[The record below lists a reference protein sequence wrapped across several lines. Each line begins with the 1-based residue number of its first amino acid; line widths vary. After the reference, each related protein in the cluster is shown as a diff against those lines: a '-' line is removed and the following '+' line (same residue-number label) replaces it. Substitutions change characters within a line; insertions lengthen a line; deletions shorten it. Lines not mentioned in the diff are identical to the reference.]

1 MFYSTS
7 KNISINHL
15 HERALRLIYDN
26 YELTFEELL
35 EKDGSQCVKYPNF
48 IQFSGVETLWKGTDS
63 A

>member
-7 KNISINHL
+7 TNISIHL